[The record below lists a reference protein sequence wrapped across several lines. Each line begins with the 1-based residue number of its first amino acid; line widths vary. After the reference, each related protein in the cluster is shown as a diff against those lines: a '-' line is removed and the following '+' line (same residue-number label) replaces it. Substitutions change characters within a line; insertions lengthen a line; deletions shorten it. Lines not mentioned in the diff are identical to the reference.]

1 MALHSLGTVNPPR
14 ELVTLQCQ
22 SQQVFSMAEDTVFW
36 NQLIL
41 RQKIYLKYS
50 NLPFCSLSPR
60 SSPFASSKSW
70 WYPGV
75 SVACLFCSM
84 TVASGGA
91 CLCEDVDER
100 YERCPGSLPRE
111 MSLLKV
117 VENIIICFTDG
128 NLRGTE
134 MKWFACDYT
143 SCLWQRQKN
152 APFFNILD

>member
-22 SQQVFSMAEDTVFW
+22 SPQMFSMAEDTVFW

-70 WYPGV
+70 WYPGA
-75 SVACLFCSM
+75 SVVCLFCSM

-91 CLCEDVDER
+91 CLCEDVDQH
-100 YERCPGSLPRE
+100 YERCSGSLPKRWACLKWLKILL
-111 MSLLKV
+111 SLLQMGIWEELKWS
-117 VENIIICFTDG
+117 D
-128 NLRGTE
+128 LRVITQAVSGRGRR
-134 MKWFACDYT
+134 MLPLLI
-143 SCLWQRQKN
+143 S
-152 APFFNILD
+152 